1 MFNEKQRKKTCPKTR
16 LITLDGTIF
25 FNCSSTLST
34 STVCSNQIFSLHAND
49 NQTRIDTRIF
59 KKKILML
66 RLTRWL
72 TNDGSNAT
80 ELCLFEIHSFPFSS
94 ARWMSWDSWAVSFM
108 LFFFFTIVRTD
119 IWWVVSSFYFFLV
132 FSINCSTARLHAQS
146 RGFREWSPWCWH
158 MRFDMEKKSTAW
170 RFSYVHWTF
179 AYLNNSLP
187 LCINTQLLVEMN
199 NRTFWLLDI
208 DWGWLT
214 MSVEFHHMV
223 APFILEIDT
232 IRSHFR
238 NVQKQLGSRRRIFPV
253 FIKHKKR
260 SLYMEAEPSWYQIM
274 NECKHDTG
282 WGQNES

>member
-1 MFNEKQRKKTCPKTR
+1 MTVAIVRGGSIKKAVFVIAIVRVFCWMCWSVLFCRRLLFSNVQRETTKKNLPKNKTDNTCWNY
-16 LITLDGTIF
+16 F

-49 NQTRIDTRIF
+49 NHTRIDTRIF

-119 IWWVVSSFYFFLV
+119 IWWVVSSFFFFLV

-146 RGFREWSPWCWH
+146 RGFREW
-158 MRFDMEKKSTAW
+158 
-170 RFSYVHWTF
+170 
-179 AYLNNSLP
+179 
-187 LCINTQLLVEMN
+187 
-199 NRTFWLLDI
+199 
-208 DWGWLT
+208 
-214 MSVEFHHMV
+214 
-223 APFILEIDT
+223 
-232 IRSHFR
+232 
-238 NVQKQLGSRRRIFPV
+238 
-253 FIKHKKR
+253 
-260 SLYMEAEPSWYQIM
+260 
-274 NECKHDTG
+274 
-282 WGQNES
+282 